1 MIQIRY
7 SAEETEALLNELRS
21 RMGDLRPV
29 MDAVGQIIREGTQQ
43 RFVDQQGPDG
53 TPWAP
58 LKPATIAARR
68 RGGGTGSIQI
78 LRDTD
83 RLMNSI
89 DYRAGAETVTVFSNV
104 IYSGVH
110 QYGWPK
116 KNIPAR
122 PFFGY
127 NALDQQAVVTL
138 LQGYLKADE
147 TLSWWERLVD
157 RVKGWFR

>member
-1 MIQIRY
+1 
-7 SAEETEALLNELRS
+7 
-21 RMGDLRPV
+21 
-29 MDAVGQIIREGTQQ
+29 
-43 RFVDQQGPDG
+43 
-53 TPWAP
+53 
-58 LKPATIAARR
+58 
-68 RGGGTGSIQI
+68 
-78 LRDTD
+78 
-83 RLMNSI
+83 MNSI